1 MEQTS
6 GWLHKVIKQEART
19 RNINNYKA
27 LRNTK
32 LKANIELEHK
42 YSLNPKEQIINRKIK
57 LNTGLKT
64 WDHINEF
71 VIIGFYAHACF

>member
-6 GWLHKVIKQEART
+6 GLLHEVIKQEART

-42 YSLNPKEQIINRKIK
+42 YSLNPKIK
-57 LNTGLKT
+57 LNTGLKI
-64 WDHINEF
+64 WD
-71 VIIGFYAHACF
+71 

>member
-6 GWLHKVIKQEART
+6 GLLHEVIKQEARA

-42 YSLNPKEQIINRKIK
+42 YSLNPKEQIINPKIK
-57 LNTGLKT
+57 LNAGLKI
-64 WDHINEF
+64 WD
-71 VIIGFYAHACF
+71 